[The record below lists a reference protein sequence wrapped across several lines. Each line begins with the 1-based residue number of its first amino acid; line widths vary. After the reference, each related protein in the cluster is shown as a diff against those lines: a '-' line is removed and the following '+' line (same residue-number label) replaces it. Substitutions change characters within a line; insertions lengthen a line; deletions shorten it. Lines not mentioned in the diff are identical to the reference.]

1 MPIDIKT
8 AGYQKRERVAA
19 PLDVYNSTLNTLQQK
34 HDTAIETSNQ
44 IKTFLA
50 NKQLNEAE
58 NEWLDKYS
66 RDINAQIEASA
77 QEGSYATALTTARK
91 LAGEVNSNAG
101 LIGRERYQQEF
112 KKFQDEV
119 TNSNA
124 YDGDVKAYA
133 LEQNKY
139 KYQDQT
145 DETGKVIGGNQF
157 QPNYRPVEQVDYND
171 LYQKVLSTVGVDSS
185 SGEQLV
191 WGDAEGNL
199 KNGQGNIAAGD
210 VPYLKTVSG
219 VRQLSADKIRVAFES
234 ALNETPGAR
243 ASLEQDY
250 KVNVWKANK
259 GNKNNT
265 VTRPDGTIMSQKEFE
280 ENLFAPRYGASAR
293 REVDSKISTE
303 LGFNMLAAA
312 RKAASAKPN
321 TGKEPDL
328 LPSLST
334 PGYKEK
340 VEPDTPAKVTSK
352 LNTLNGQ
359 LGNMFA
365 SYGISKNV
373 PLDKAY
379 AQLRSSIANNATL
392 SDTAKKQA
400 LNEADNYYSG
410 INNANN
416 RLDAM
421 KGHLTQE
428 EQYASEFL
436 GKRLSNGD
444 MAESKNPIQKEWADK
459 MNKLFTDSDGNVYD
473 TVLVNPYNDAA
484 KNAIISKLRVGMGLT
499 RQDVSFTKVG
509 EVECIRISKDAYSRL
524 APEIT
529 NVLSANKIAIF
540 NSKKRHILNN
550 NFNRADEIYFG
561 NKVHGK
567 VSLPLITAPFRAVG
581 RGEVTTIRSDKNSLA
596 YIYEKAAQ
604 ISNSATER
612 ISKTLPPNYVDNVI
626 FDLPPHIIATGQGLE
641 DSQLKDYN
649 ERVMNTI
656 SMANPGSIVIKKRNA
671 EGVLEP
677 VEDSRERNAIMQ
689 TIQAQVK
696 KKNINNGW
704 TTSISTGEYGV
715 FVNIPFTAKTGK
727 NSPKNPDSDM
737 EEKVQNAI
745 AGDYVINGAILNDE
759 IERFKSLPAV
769 KAWDTINSIKYNNA
783 LKRNYRLSDTEFGDG
798 TYSAVTDGG
807 LYQILDASDNPVIKI
822 TEGELFQRMFQN
834 NQANAILAPVK
845 EDIDLISARNGSIA
859 NSPIEEQ
866 QIIARPLMQK
876 AMLMSGVT
884 GNLRDLDID
893 TKRQVFQFFN
903 SMYSSLTGELP
914 SQVILNQMNDLMK

>member
-1 MPIDIKT
+1 MPINIKT

-58 NEWLDKYS
+58 NEWLDNYS

-77 QEGSYATALTTARK
+77 QDGSYATALTTARR
-91 LAGEVNSNAG
+91 LAGEVNSNPG

-119 TNSNA
+119 TNSDA
-124 YDGDVKAYA
+124 YDGDVKAYT

-139 KYQDQT
+139 NYQDQV

-157 QPNYRPVEQVDYND
+157 QPNYRPVEQIDYNT

-191 WGDAEGNL
+191 WGDAKGNL
-199 KNGQGNIAAGD
+199 KGGQGNIAAGD
-210 VPYLKTVSG
+210 LPYLKTASG
-219 VRQLSADKIRVAFES
+219 VQQLSADKIRAAFEA

-280 ENLFAPRYGASAR
+280 ENLFAPRYAASAYR
-293 REVDSKISTE
+293 RVESRINPE
-303 LGFNMLAAA
+303 LGFNILAAA
-312 RKAASAKPN
+312 RKAANKK
-321 TGKEPDL
+321 TGKEPEL
-328 LPSLST
+328 LPSLAT
-334 PGYKEK
+334 IGGKEK
-340 VEPDTPAKVTSK
+340 VEPDTPAKVQSQ
-352 LNTLNGQ
+352 LNSLNGQ
-359 LGNMFA
+359 LSNMFA
-365 SYGISKNV
+365 SHGVSRNL

-379 AQLRSSIANNATL
+379 SQLRSNIANNSNL
-392 SDTAKKQA
+392 SDSAKKQ
-400 LNEADNYYSG
+400 LLDEANNYYDG
-410 INNANN
+410 IARANN

-421 KGHLTQE
+421 KGYLTQE

-444 MAESKNPIQKEWADK
+444 MADSNNPIQQEYADRI
-459 MNKLFTDSDGNVYD
+459 NKLFTDSQGNSFD
-473 TVLVNPYNDAA
+473 TVLVNPLNDSS
-484 KNAIISKLRVGMGLT
+484 KNAIISKLRVDMGLT
-499 RQDVSFTKVG
+499 RQDVSFTKIG
-509 EVECIRISKDAYSRL
+509 DKEYIRISKDAYTRL
-524 APEIT
+524 APEMAE
-529 NVLSANKIAIF
+529 VLKLSPVGF
-540 NSKKRHILNN
+540 TTGNN
-550 NFNRADEIYFG
+550 TPKNFTRNDEVFYG
-561 NKVHGK
+561 NKVYG
-567 VSLPLITAPFRAVG
+567 SITTAGIAGLRAIG
-581 RGEVTTIRSDKNSLA
+581 RGEITTARSTKDSPA
-596 YIYEKAAQ
+596 YVYEKAAQ
-604 ISNSATER
+604 VSNAATER
-612 ISKTLPPNYVDNVI
+612 ISDSLPSNYVDVNV
-626 FDLPPHIIATGQGLE
+626 FDLPPHVIATGQGFE
-641 DSQLKDYN
+641 DDQLKNYN
-649 ERVMNTI
+649 ERVMNMI
-656 SMANPGSIVIKKRNA
+656 SIANPGSIVIKKRNA

-677 VEDSRERNAIMQ
+677 VEDSRERDAIMQ

-704 TTSISTGEYGV
+704 CSSSSTGEYGI
-715 FVNIPFTAKTGK
+715 FLNIPYTPKIGK
-727 NSPKNPDSDM
+727 NTAKNPDTEM
-737 EEKVQNAI
+737 EERIQNAI
-745 AGDYVINGAILNDE
+745 AGDYMITGAILNDE

-769 KAWDTINSIKYNNA
+769 KAMDTLNSIKYNNA
-783 LKRNYRLSDTEFGDG
+783 LKRNYRLSDSEFGDG
-798 TYSAVTDGG
+798 TFSVVTDGNF
-807 LYQILDASDNPVIKI
+807 YQILDASDEPVIKI
-822 TEGELFQRMFQN
+822 TEDELFQRMLQN
-834 NQANAILAPVK
+834 SKSNAILAPVK

-866 QIIARPLMQK
+866 QVIARPLMQK
-876 AMLMSGVT
+876 AMIMAGVT
-884 GNLRDLDID
+884 GNLRELDID

-903 SMYSSLTGELP
+903 RMYSGLTGEAP
-914 SQVILNQMNDLMK
+914 SQVILNQMNELMR

>member
-1 MPIDIKT
+1 MPININT

-58 NEWLDKYS
+58 NEWLDRYS

-77 QEGSYATALTTARK
+77 QDGSYATALTTAKK
-91 LAGEVNSNAG
+91 LAGEVASNTG

-157 QPNYRPVEQVDYND
+157 QPNYRPVEQVDYNT

-210 VPYLKTVSG
+210 VPYLKTASG
-219 VRQLSADKIRVAFES
+219 VQQLSADKIRAAFEA

-334 PGYKEK
+334 VGYKEK
-340 VEPDTPAKVTSK
+340 VEPDTPAKVTSQ
-352 LNTLNGQ
+352 LNSLNGQ

-444 MAESKNPIQKEWADK
+444 MADTNNPMQLEYANR
-459 MNKLFTDSDGNVYD
+459 MTKLFTDSKGNSFD
-473 TVLVNPYNDAA
+473 TVLVNPLNNSSKA
-484 KNAIISKLRVGMGLT
+484 AIISKLRTGMGLT
-499 RQDVSFTKVG
+499 NKDVSFSKIG
-509 EVECIRISKDAYSRL
+509 DKEYIRISKDAYIRL
-524 APEIT
+524 APEMAD
-529 NVLSANKIAIF
+529 VLKLSPVGFTTGN
-540 NSKKRHILNN
+540 NSPETFTRN
-550 NFNRADEIYFG
+550 DEVFYG
-561 NKVHGK
+561 NKVYG
-567 VSLPLITAPFRAVG
+567 SLTTMGIAGFRAIG
-581 RGEVTTIRSDKNSLA
+581 RGEITTAKSTKDSPA
-596 YIYEKAAQ
+596 YVYEKAAQ

-656 SMANPGSIVIKKRNA
+656 SMANPGSIVIKRRNA

-859 NSPIEEQ
+859 NSPVEEQ